1 MLTFNALTLRRGVRT
16 LFDHATL
23 TIHAGQRVG
32 ITGAN
37 GTGKSSLF
45 ALLLGDLQPDTGN
58 VQLPA
63 HLVTA
68 HVGQDTPATGTP
80 AIEYVMDG
88 DKALRQLQQALTK
101 AEQANDGA
109 QIGRL
114 HSELETID
122 GYSAPARAAKLL
134 AGLGFSSE
142 AQIKPVNT
150 FSGGWRMRLN
160 LAQALMCRSDL
171 LLLDEPTNH
180 LDLDAVIWLES
191 WLKQYPGTLLL
202 ISHDRDFLDSVT
214 THIGHIEQQSLKLYT
229 GNYTAFEHQR
239 SEQLAAQQAAHE
251 KQQRDIKH
259 LQHYVDRF
267 RAKATK
273 AKHAYTQTD
282 LSQRAICG

>member
-16 LFDHATL
+16 LFDNATF

-45 ALLLGDLQPDTGN
+45 ALLLGDLQPDTGD

-122 GYSAPARAAKLL
+122 GYSAPARAAN
-134 AGLGFSSE
+134 F
-142 AQIKPVNT
+142 
-150 FSGGWRMRLN
+150 
-160 LAQALMCRSDL
+160 
-171 LLLDEPTNH
+171 
-180 LDLDAVIWLES
+180 
-191 WLKQYPGTLLL
+191 
-202 ISHDRDFLDSVT
+202 
-214 THIGHIEQQSLKLYT
+214 
-229 GNYTAFEHQR
+229 
-239 SEQLAAQQAAHE
+239 
-251 KQQRDIKH
+251 
-259 LQHYVDRF
+259 
-267 RAKATK
+267 
-273 AKHAYTQTD
+273 
-282 LSQRAICG
+282 